1 MEFYDKS
8 NIPGDEYDSSKFESL
23 IMMLETG
30 DDDND
35 EYNDNDYNDHDA
47 GDRLQCG

>member
-1 MEFYDKS
+1 
-8 NIPGDEYDSSKFESL
+8 
-23 IMMLETG
+23 MMLETG